1 MKKNLIILIQ
11 LFSITLTLFA
21 KQTLDDAIQ
30 DACTDI
36 RKNVTTNLF
45 C

>member
-30 DACTDI
+30 DIKLDVEDI
-36 RKNVTTNLF
+36 MNKYT
-45 C
+45 